1 MIYESL
7 IILVNH
13 KSLNS
18 PAYFISE
25 FYCKPNCQVTKLSS
39 YQIISYQIVG
49 YQIVSYQIINYQ
61 IVSYTSNLLN
71 NILSE
76 MGLFC
81 IAHFCVLSSVDC
93 LKSHLESKSRLPI
106 SEI

>member
-39 YQIISYQIVG
+39 YQI
-49 YQIVSYQIINYQ
+49 VSYQIINYQ

-81 IAHFCVLSSVDC
+81 IAHFCVLSPVDC
-93 LKSHLESKSRLPI
+93 L
-106 SEI
+106 